1 MTTVPL
7 FARKACNLLD
17 WQVGHVAM
25 EKLTPDGSLRNFCRL
40 THKDGRR
47 VVVIAPPENDPS
59 ALKEAASGWNIGR
72 HLFACNAPVPELYF
86 FDNVT
91 GLLICEDLGETR
103 LHDLLMRPDFDPDY
117 IKELYEQVVV
127 QLARMQVQ
135 AFSGF
140 KKQWC
145 WDSPKYD
152 RKVMLERE
160 SGYFLQSLCLDMLKL
175 RVAREP
181 VQKEMEHLADWAGR
195 ADSRFF
201 LHRDFQS
208 RNIMVKSGRVRF
220 IDYQAGRSG
229 PLGYDLASLLID
241 PYAALSDEA
250 QQGLLECYFNEL
262 TQLIPYERTKF
273 QDEYLALSLQ
283 RNLQIAGAFAFLS
296 HKRGKLFFRQYIR
309 PALLSLRSNLA
320 RVPNTGYPFLTRLV
334 DQCLTDV

>member
-1 MTTVPL
+1 MTTVPVL
-7 FARKACNLLD
+7 AEKACDLLD
-17 WQVGHVAM
+17 WQVRHIAI
-25 EKLTPDGSLRNFCRL
+25 EELTPDGSLRFFCRL

-47 VVVIAPPENDPS
+47 RIVIAPPENDPA

-72 HLFACNAPVPELYF
+72 HLFASNAPVPELYL
-86 FDNVT
+86 FDKVT
-91 GLLICEDLGETR
+91 GLLICEDLGKTR
-103 LHDLLMRPDFDPDY
+103 LHDLLMRPDSDADY
-117 IKELYEQVVV
+117 IKELYEQAVV
-127 QLARMQVQ
+127 QLARMQVR

-140 KKQWC
+140 KTQWC
-145 WDSPKYD
+145 WDSPQYD

-175 RVAREP
+175 PVECSP
-181 VQKEMEHLADWAGR
+181 VQEEMQQLADWAGR

-241 PYAALSDEA
+241 PYAALSDEV
-250 QQGLLECYFNEL
+250 QQGLVDCYFNEL
-262 TQLIPYERTKF
+262 TQLIPYERSKF

-296 HKRGKLFFRQYIR
+296 YKRSKLFFRQYIR
-309 PALLSLRSNLA
+309 PALLSLRANLA
-320 RVPNTGYPFLTRLV
+320 RVPKAGYPFLTRLV